1 MNAKVKVT
9 NIGYPAAGTI
19 VKVLGEIK
27 PTGMNAGGFKMLRV
41 RDGRGREYTM
51 NSHNLQLDGK

>member
-1 MNAKVKVT
+1 MQKSEGHEHRLSRSRN
-9 NIGYPAAGTI
+9 NCQSS
-19 VKVLGEIK
+19 GEIK

-41 RDGRGREYTM
+41 RDDRGREYTM